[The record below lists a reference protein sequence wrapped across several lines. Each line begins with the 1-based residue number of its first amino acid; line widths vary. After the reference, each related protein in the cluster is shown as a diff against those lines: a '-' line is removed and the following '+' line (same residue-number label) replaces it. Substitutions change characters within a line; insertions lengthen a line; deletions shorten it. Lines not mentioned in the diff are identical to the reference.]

1 MDTDK
6 NLFSEFP
13 PVSREEWEKIIKK
26 DLGGADY
33 KDKLNWQTG
42 EGIEALPFYRRE
54 DLGQMP
60 DPLRTSSNDWEI
72 RQPIVEPDI
81 TKAHQIAKEA
91 VKKGA
96 DSLQFLMEIRRTQGE
111 MGGDMHGTAIQNQE
125 AFDTLVE
132 GINLLEIPLHFDSGL
147 ASPIVLAM
155 LHNNIEARKIDPTA
169 VIGSVLFDPYAFI
182 IQNGK
187 LTQSA
192 NFPVE
197 ESRQMVE
204 FCQKHLPG
212 VKCLG
217 VDARPYHTAGATS
230 VQEIGYA
237 LATGS
242 EYLATLSEA
251 GIEVDAIAKAIHFN
265 FSIGSNYFLE
275 IAKLRAA
282 RKLWDKILNAFE
294 ADKSQRA
301 YIHGSSSEW
310 NKTLYDPYINMLRT
324 TTEGMSAAVAG
335 CDSITIHPFD
345 QTFEHPDDFSRRIAR
360 NSQIILKEEAYFDKV
375 ADPAAGSYYIE
386 TLTDKIAKAA
396 WRCFQELEQQG
407 GMLKSI
413 RGGYPQTTIEESR
426 KERDR
431 AIATRSRIFVGTNQY
446 PNEEEEASSQSNTKH
461 PTVSLTQTQEGA
473 EIESPRLLV
482 SIKQSLHNG
491 ASLGDLIPALFD
503 FKMLKIRTIRPY
515 RGAEA
520 FEELRQATEAHG
532 ETPRVL
538 TLPIGNRKMRKT
550 RSSFATNF
558 FGCVGY
564 DITDPIG
571 FESVDEA
578 ISKIEEIQPHIV
590 VLCSADEEYEQL
602 VPELCEAMDQLENK
616 PITVL
621 AGYPKECIEQYKEAG
636 IDAFIYSKCN
646 ALQTLKDFQKQLG
659 VIQN

>member
-6 NLFSEFP
+6 KLFSEFP

-26 DLGGADY
+26 DLHGADY
-33 KDKLNWQTG
+33 KDKLNWKTG
-42 EGIEALPFYRRE
+42 EGVEALPFYRRD

-60 DPLRTSSNDWEI
+60 DPLRTGSNYWEV

-81 TKAHQIAKEA
+81 TKANQIAKEA

-96 DSLQFLMEIRRTQGE
+96 DSLQFLMEVRRTQGQI
-111 MGGDMHGTAIQNQE
+111 GGDLHGTAIQNQK

-132 GINLLEIPLHFDSGL
+132 GINLPEIPLHFDSGL
-147 ASPIVLAM
+147 ASPIVLAI
-155 LHNNIEARKIDPTA
+155 LHNNIETREIDPTA
-169 VIGSVLFDPYAFI
+169 VIGSVLFDPYTFI

-192 NFPVE
+192 DFPVE

-217 VDARPYHTAGATS
+217 VNARPYHNAGATI

-251 GIEVDAIAKAIHFN
+251 GIGVDTIAKAIHFN

-282 RKLWDKILNAFE
+282 RKLWHQILDAFGG
-294 ADKSQRA
+294 DKSQRA

-310 NKTLYDPYINMLRT
+310 NKTLYDPYVNMLRT
-324 TTEGMSAAVAG
+324 TTEGMSAAIAG
-335 CDSITIHPFD
+335 CDSITIHPFN
-345 QTFEHPDDFSRRIAR
+345 QTFKQPDDFSRRIAR

-386 TLTDKIAKAA
+386 TLTDKIAEAA
-396 WRCFQELEQQG
+396 WRCFQEVEQQG

-413 RGGYPQTTIEESR
+413 RGGYPQAAIEESR

-431 AIATRSRIFVGTNQY
+431 AIATRSQIFVGTNQY
-446 PNEEEEASSQSNTKH
+446 PNEEERSPREPHTAHSA
-461 PTVSLTQTQEGA
+461 VSLTQTKEEA
-473 EIESPRLLV
+473 EIESPRLLA

-491 ASLGDLIPALFD
+491 AALGDLVPALFD
-503 FKMLKIRTIRPY
+503 FKMLEIRTIRLY

-520 FEELRQATEAHG
+520 FEELRQITE
-532 ETPRVL
+532 EQEVTPWVL
-538 TLPIGNRKMRKT
+538 TLPLGNRKMRKA

-571 FESVDEA
+571 FESVEEA
-578 ISKIEEIQPHIV
+578 ASNIEETQPDIV
-590 VLCSADEEYEQL
+590 VLCSSDEEYEQL
-602 VPELCEAMDQLENK
+602 VPELCEAIDQLEQK

-621 AGYPKECIEQYKEAG
+621 AGYPEEHIEQYKEAG
-636 IDAFIYSKCN
+636 IDAFIHSKCD
-646 ALQTLKDFQKQLG
+646 ALQTLKDFHKKLEL
-659 VIQN
+659 I